1 MANLSNTLDT
11 NNISSKEAAYAEIS
25 SKLDQAQQRYKQIDD
40 IFEKNK
46 KKLTLE
52 DLKTEYAYRKKAERE
67 LESWKEKK
75 LLARQ
80 LLEKS
85 FSDEQ
90 YKRELAAAL
99 SRVDEETRLKE
110 ESDNRIQ
117 QKRDKWIS
125 TVTQSLTSI
134 FSTGTKIWD
143 NAEQS
148 FKNQVKSAE
157 ESFLN
162 QQQAMAWALTGS
174 NASKSVDNLRD
185 ALEGVSRNILGV
197 LGNQGTVKTQQVYE
211 NYGKLIKEG
220 ILYNAEQRAFLQ
232 TLADDLGGIFNAT
245 DGSLIRLI
253 NLQRTDLTD
262 ERLAIQTSLKTFL
275 NQNYETSQY
284 IKDGFTEVSN
294 ALLEAQAT
302 MTARSGMQ
310 LEAVIQQWMGSLSS
324 VGMSNSAVTSLA
336 NALGLL
342 GSGNISALTND
353 KMFNLIAMGITNSG
367 LDFGSIATQG
377 LSAEEANALMK
388 GIVSTI
394 ISMTSEAN
402 NVTRAELA
410 NVFGLSVSDI
420 KAASQVGDVTGKGVV
435 GTDISDFLRV
445 YGDLLHESALT
456 NNYTSNLAYDT
467 GMGVVMDGDYYR
479 RILRAE
485 LTADNTSSILSS
497 LLGLGGAGLGAYI
510 GGAIGNVPG
519 AIVGSI
525 LSSLLSAAGS
535 WAGGKIGTE
544 LSYASTGTFEYYSD
558 IINNT
563 KETLEKMYSVQIG
576 AKSALKL
583 YNDLRS
589 GDLDRN
595 QYIRATGMVDNYS
608 RTSGISTSG
617 SVIVG
622 ETNQLDVASQNYLA
636 SKEYQTKV
644 LENAGITEYGVT
656 DLYNLI
662 KEAVETTIPGNSY
675 ATVTRISES
684 ANTVTIGNDLSYIQ
698 DMISLASVNIQNI
711 YNLLIAWSG
720 RSAETYNAGD
730 FMVNS
735 PLASQF
741 GLSTSTNNAITGGI
755 GIGQ

>member
-1 MANLSNTLDT
+1 
-11 NNISSKEAAYAEIS
+11 
-25 SKLDQAQQRYKQIDD
+25 
-40 IFEKNK
+40 
-46 KKLTLE
+46 
-52 DLKTEYAYRKKAERE
+52 
-67 LESWKEKK
+67 
-75 LLARQ
+75 
-80 LLEKS
+80 
-85 FSDEQ
+85 
-90 YKRELAAAL
+90 
-99 SRVDEETRLKE
+99 
-110 ESDNRIQ
+110 
-117 QKRDKWIS
+117 
-125 TVTQSLTSI
+125 
-134 FSTGTKIWD
+134 
-143 NAEQS
+143 
-148 FKNQVKSAE
+148 
-157 ESFLN
+157 
-162 QQQAMAWALTGS
+162 MAWALTGS

-435 GTDISDFLRV
+435 GTDISDFLTV
-445 YGDLLHESALT
+445 YGDLLHGSTLT
-456 NNYTSNLAYDT
+456 SNYTSNRAYET
-467 GMGVVMDGDYYR
+467 GMGVVMNEDFYR

-485 LTADNTSSILSS
+485 LTADNTSGILSS
-497 LLGLGGAGLGAYI
+497 LLGMGGQGLGAAIGTAI
-510 GGAIGNVPG
+510 GGVPG
-519 AIVGSI
+519 TIVGGILGSLIGSI
-525 LSSLLSAAGS
+525 GS
-535 WAGGKIGTE
+535 WAGGKIGTG
-544 LSYASTGTFEYYSD
+544 LSYASTGTYEYYSD

-563 KETLEKMYSVQIG
+563 KDVLEKMYSVQIG
-576 AKSALKL
+576 AESALKL
-583 YNDLRS
+583 YNNLS
-589 GDLDRN
+589 GELDRS